1 VKNIGI
7 PVRIHSERSGM
18 QVNQPRGLNEF
29 VRCAVEKYSKT
40 VAKTA
45 FAYLKNTAD
54 AEDVTQEVFLTL
66 MQKAPAFESEEHL
79 KAWLIRVTINKSRD
93 FLKSGWF
100 KSRTPLYEELPYLT
114 SEQNDLLAAVL
125 SLDVKYRL
133 PIHLYYY
140 EGYSIKEIAEILGER
155 ATTIGTRLARGRKI
169 LKDILKD
176 KIGGFEDE

>member
-1 VKNIGI
+1 
-7 PVRIHSERSGM
+7 M
-18 QVNQPRGLNEF
+18 NQPRGLNEF

-79 KAWLIRVTINKSRD
+79 KAWLIRVTIN
-93 FLKSGWF
+93 
-100 KSRTPLYEELPYLT
+100 
-114 SEQNDLLAAVL
+114 LLAAVL

>member
-1 VKNIGI
+1 
-7 PVRIHSERSGM
+7 
-18 QVNQPRGLNEF
+18 
-29 VRCAVEKYSKT
+29 
-40 VAKTA
+40 
-45 FAYLKNTAD
+45 
-54 AEDVTQEVFLTL
+54 
-66 MQKAPAFESEEHL
+66 
-79 KAWLIRVTINKSRD
+79 
-93 FLKSGWF
+93 
-100 KSRTPLYEELPYLT
+100 
-114 SEQNDLLAAVL
+114 LAAVL